1 MTAIGLFGM
10 ILACIA
16 IVATNAIDN
25 KVLFIIA
32 CVEAV
37 ASAMVFGAGVFLW
50 LWKVMP

>member
-32 CVEAV
+32 LAT
-37 ASAMVFGAGVFLW
+37 ASTHAMVFGAGVFLW